1 MGKCAE
7 PFLRANL
14 LISYSLIFKQFMTV
28 QHTLDARLQDT
39 LIATKQVYLHAI
51 MHPEIYKDIKFTNV
65 VKRQVDVY
73 MAVIQAIQL
82 SVMLMSQ
89 LIPIKFIDEI

>member
-7 PFLRANL
+7 SFLRANM
-14 LISYSLIFKQFMTV
+14 LISHSLIFKQFMTV
-28 QHTLDARLQDT
+28 QRTLDAHSLDT
-39 LIATKQVYLHAI
+39 PIATKRVYLHAI